1 MKFLMKA
8 IPYRWVHIAA
18 VLLLYVF
25 CTWAYGDV
33 FHRAQ
38 QYCYVST
45 SAEQMVYVSNLPWGD
60 IYWVL
65 RFLMLPFKS
74 IWLGGAWMTLW
85 LVGSACLLARALRLS
100 RKWKPLT
107 FLLPILTL
115 SYLVFRG
122 IRVYYHDEP
131 SMVIGLP
138 ILVTLVCGL
147 CALAGHF
154 ALKKRQHET
163 KSPMGVVLALG
174 LSFVLLFVSTDYFR
188 QNDVLTARLQNM
200 MWQAEWEDME
210 KEALSAR
217 RPTRA
222 VAAYYAI
229 ALQQQGK
236 LLEKLFNLPFD
247 YPEDNNYLVY
257 EGKTEYS
264 LFEGDAN
271 FHAGLINS
279 SYRAVMEQ
287 HVMVGPTIAYYKR
300 MAMCAILNQ
309 EKALAE
315 RYLFALE
322 GVPFESD
329 FVEKWRAYLVN
340 PSLMNADQEIVNVL
354 ALKPL
359 EENLEQNYR
368 RPIFM
373 GYNVGLSS
381 GSNYTLITSVAATL
395 YSKELMRLLNVAGVM
410 RQKLG
415 GRLPQAVREAIL
427 IKSVTLKDVAQVFP
441 DIANDRILLAQFQSF
456 VKEAQPYLDD
466 KPKLR
471 EVMKEKW
478 LGTYFYYYYC
488 ENNNPNQVRRQEQN
502 NVGVN

>member
-1 MKFLMKA
+1 MKLFMRA

-33 FHRAQ
+33 FQRAQ
-38 QYCYVST
+38 QYCYVSL
-45 SAEQMVYVSNLPWGD
+45 SAEQMTYVSNLPWGD
-60 IYWVL
+60 VHWAM
-65 RFLMLPFKS
+65 RFLMLPFKNL
-74 IWLGGAWMTLW
+74 WLGGAWLTMW

-115 SYLVFRG
+115 TYMVYRG
-122 IRVYYHDEP
+122 IRIYYHDEP
-131 SMVIGLP
+131 STVIALP
-138 ILVTLVCGL
+138 VFVTLVCG
-147 CALAGHF
+147 
-154 ALKKRQHET
+154 
-163 KSPMGVVLALG
+163 VLALVG
-174 LSFVLLFVSTDYFR
+174 HFLRKKPEAEANTSMVVVAPVLLAFIALFVGTDWFR
-188 QNDVLTARLQNM
+188 QNDVLTARLQNQ
-200 MWQAEWEDME
+200 MWQAEWEEME
-210 KEALSAR
+210 QEALSAR

-236 LLEKLFNLPFD
+236 LLEKLFDLPFD
-247 YPEDNNYLVY
+247 YPEDNHYLVN

-271 FHAGLINS
+271 FYAGLLNS

-287 HVMVGPTIAYYKR
+287 HVMVGPTITYYKR
-300 MAMCAILNQ
+300 MAICAILNG
-309 EKALAE
+309 EKSLAE
-315 RYLFALE
+315 RYLFAIDS
-322 GVPFESD
+322 VPFESA
-329 FVEKWRAYLVN
+329 FVEKWRSMLVN
-340 PSLMNADQEIVNVL
+340 PDLINADKEILNVL
-354 ALKPL
+354 SLKPL

-368 RPIFM
+368 RPVFM
-373 GYNVGLSS
+373 GYNVGLNS
-381 GSNYTLITSVAATL
+381 GSDYTLLTSVAATL
-395 YSKELMRLLNVAGVM
+395 YSKELMRLLNVASVM
-410 RQKLG
+410 RQKNG
-415 GRLPQAVREAIL
+415 GRLPQAVREAIM
-427 IKSVTLKDVAQVFP
+427 IKSITLKDVAQAFP
-441 DIANDRILLAQFQSF
+441 DITKDRLLLTQFQNF

-488 ENNNPNQVRRQEQN
+488 ENNNPNQVRQEQKSI
-502 NVGVN
+502 GVN

>member
-1 MKFLMKA
+1 
-8 IPYRWVHIAA
+8 
-18 VLLLYVF
+18 
-25 CTWAYGDV
+25 
-33 FHRAQ
+33 
-38 QYCYVST
+38 
-45 SAEQMVYVSNLPWGD
+45 
-60 IYWVL
+60 
-65 RFLMLPFKS
+65 
-74 IWLGGAWMTLW
+74 
-85 LVGSACLLARALRLS
+85 
-100 RKWKPLT
+100 
-107 FLLPILTL
+107 
-115 SYLVFRG
+115 
-122 IRVYYHDEP
+122 
-131 SMVIGLP
+131 
-138 ILVTLVCGL
+138 
-147 CALAGHF
+147 
-154 ALKKRQHET
+154 
-163 KSPMGVVLALG
+163 
-174 LSFVLLFVSTDYFR
+174 LLFVGTDYFR

-200 MWQAEWEDME
+200 MWQAEWENME
-210 KEALSAR
+210 AEALSAH

-502 NVGVN
+502 TVGVN